1 MNVLYHVFQKHV
13 SITDGFAHKKNCLFI
28 SNSPTLTIIN
38 LPSWVENLIII
49 LFSVP
54 ISQLSVSDFSHLQYH
69 VVIMC

>member
-1 MNVLYHVFQKHV
+1 MDLQKN
-13 SITDGFAHKKNCLFI
+13 ILFI

-38 LPSWVENLIII
+38 LSSWVENLIII

-54 ISQLSVSDFSHLQYH
+54 ISQLSVSDFSHLQKH